1 VPCDV
6 CVGLG
11 VVTTTGCVSASER
24 ESEGVATAGRICV
37 VGGGIGG
44 LAFALA
50 GLHRGLDVTVY
61 EKDDSFDTRSQVC
74 VCVCVYGCVVAV

>member
-1 VPCDV
+1 
-6 CVGLG
+6 
-11 VVTTTGCVSASER
+11 VSASER